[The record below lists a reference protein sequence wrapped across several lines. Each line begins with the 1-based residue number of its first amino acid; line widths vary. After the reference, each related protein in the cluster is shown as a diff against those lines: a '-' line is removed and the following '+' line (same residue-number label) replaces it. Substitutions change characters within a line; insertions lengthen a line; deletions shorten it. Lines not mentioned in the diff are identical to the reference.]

1 MNTEQEQRQ
10 RDELED
16 IVITT
21 AVLAGLSG
29 LLIGISLMSLI
40 WWLN

>member
-10 RDELED
+10 QDELED

-29 LLIGISLMSLI
+29 LLIGIALMSLI
-40 WWLN
+40 WYLT